1 MKKFFLFRKEE
12 ISLSSVTASDTGA
25 GVSVFAVPA
34 SSLAFATASRGS
46 VKLTFNDASI
56 YEESNL
62 TDGESFEKTTV
73 TVPCGVGNEAAL
85 IESILTYIS
94 REGGKA
100 IMRFDAVSEDSLFGD
115 AEVNS
120 DISSKIHVNPTK
132 RLTGKASTQ
141 TFIGSSG
148 TVGADVAS
156 NVVGEID
163 FGIAENKPLVDY
175 NHEYLHN
182 DKSVGDEIDDWTNAG
197 TGGTTY
203 NISSNVGTPN
213 VKDVGDLSKRSARLA
228 EADHLIIPTVTVS
241 GDYTLYAVFTADKAR
256 PLYGDT
262 EGECFG
268 FTYSAFVDDGTG
280 AITKIRGGDTGR
292 FAVRHD
298 GRLGEPAIST
308 TIDDSEGTVSYKYPD
323 YDNNTEKVLVFVIR
337 RDPEGNMYM
346 YNRDGSFVSFIDAVT
361 DKTLKDQG
369 IRVFDNTDGR
379 TDGDLKIDRLG
390 TIRSLTTDSFKGSI
404 ARFGVI
410 TKDIGSSSCSKLA
423 TDLFELYT

>member
-73 TVPCGVGNEAAL
+73 TVPCDIGSETAL

-100 IMRFDAVSEDSLFGD
+100 IMRFDAVDSESLFGD
-115 AEVNS
+115 AAVNS

-132 RLTGKASTQ
+132 RLTGKPSTQ

-148 TVGADVAS
+148 TVGADVTS
-156 NVVGEID
+156 NEIAGID
-163 FGIAENKPLVDY
+163 FGIADNKPFLDY
-175 NHEYLHN
+175 NHVDL
-182 DKSVGDEIDDWTNAG
+182 DSKTVGHEVNSWDNAG
-197 TGGTTY
+197 TGG
-203 NISSNVGTPN
+203 SSYDIGANVGTPR
-213 VKDVGDLSKRSARLA
+213 VAAAGDLSHRSAQLA
-228 EADHLIIPTVTVS
+228 EADHFVIPTVTVS
-241 GDYTLYAVFTADKAR
+241 GDYTLYAVFTASTAR
-256 PLYGDT
+256 PLYGDA

-268 FTYSAFVDDGTG
+268 FTYNALVDDGTG
-280 AITKIRGGDTGR
+280 AISKIRGGDSGR

-298 GRLGEPAIST
+298 GKLGEPAVST
-308 TIDDSEGTVSYKYPD
+308 TIDDSDGTVSYKYPD

-337 RDPEGNMYM
+337 RDSEGNMYM
-346 YNRDGSFVSFIDAVT
+346 YNRDGSFVSFIDAVS
-361 DKTLKDQG
+361 DQTLKDQG

-390 TIRSLTTDSFKGSI
+390 TVADLTTDSFKGSI

-410 TKDIGSSSCSKLA
+410 TNDIGSSSCSKLA